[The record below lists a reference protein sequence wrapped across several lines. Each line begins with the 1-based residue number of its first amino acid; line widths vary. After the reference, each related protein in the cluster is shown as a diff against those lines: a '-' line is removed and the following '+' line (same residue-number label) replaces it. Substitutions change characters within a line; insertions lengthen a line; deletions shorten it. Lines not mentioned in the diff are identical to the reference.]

1 MTVPTVNRLKHENI
15 GCETIKATK
24 IRVLDIKG
32 YYSTYLLLV
41 PTTLLVFPNFIRN
54 LHLL

>member
-24 IRVLDIKG
+24 IRVLEIKE
-32 YYSTYLLLV
+32 YI
-41 PTTLLVFPNFIRN
+41 FPNFIRPTFFA
-54 LHLL
+54 